1 MEKIFLLALGGALGT
16 LCRYEVN
23 VWAGHYEAAIP
34 FGTMVVNV
42 LGSFLMGFLVFY
54 FGNHA
59 ELSPL
64 LKLFLTTGFLG
75 GFTTFSTYN
84 MEMVGLLLEGNVH
97 YAVFYFL
104 GNVVLG
110 VMACYAGVW
119 MSTLVP

>member
-84 MEMVGLLLEGNVH
+84 MELVGLLLEGNVH

-119 MSTLVP
+119 ASSLL